1 MGFLSKKS
9 VHATN
14 SIRELDGIAEKMR
27 EGGRKITKLNI
38 GDPAAYF
45 PTPKYIIDAYVEAL
59 REGRTSYSTS
69 HGIKELTSAV
79 SARYKR
85 MYNLDSSNEDIM
97 VTQGVSEA
105 LMFLNSALIDNGDM
119 AITFKP
125 YYPEY
130 LSHLKLNG
138 GDMLFE
144 NYEESRG
151 WEIDTDRLERSL
163 AKMRSDGKIKKVKY
177 MILANPNNPTGTVL
191 GRKVLGEIA
200 DLASEYGIFLISD
213 EIYDEIIYNGFKFTS
228 MCEVAKGIPHMILN
242 GMSKD
247 YDSTGFRIG
256 FMIIPE
262 DDKKSAEFK
271 RKMMDYSA
279 TRLSSNTPAEYAA
292 AEALNNVAAHKRA
305 VGKMV
310 REIEDRANHAVERLA
325 ENRYIDVV
333 RPNGA
338 FYILPRIDLKALGFG
353 NDRDFIHT
361 VLEKEGIQLT
371 RGSGFGG
378 PSHIRIVALPPKEIL
393 DYAINRLNVFCKK
406 RAGR

>member
-213 EIYDEIIYNGFKFTS
+213 EIYDEIVYNGSRFTS
-228 MCEVAKGIPHMILN
+228 IAGLAEGVPHIIIH
-242 GMSKD
+242 GASKC

-256 FMIIPE
+256 FAIVPGNDGVSMDI
-262 DDKKSAEFK
+262 KKSMRDMANL
-271 RKMMDYSA
+271 
-279 TRLSSNTPAEYAA
+279 RLSSNTPAQYALT
-292 AEALNNVAAHKRA
+292 EGLNNVAEHKKA
-305 VGKMV
+305 VSHMASMVEAQANFMTKM
-310 REIEDRANHAVERLA
+310 ANSTGFMNAVE
-325 ENRYIDVV
+325 
-333 RPNGA
+333 PKGA
-338 FYILPRIDLKALGFG
+338 FYILPKLNMERLDVK
-353 NDRDFIHT
+353 DD
-361 VLEKEGIQLT
+361 KEFVQKLLVEEQVQLA
-371 RGSGFGG
+371 RGSGFGAENHVRMVVLANKDILG
-378 PSHIRIVALPPKEIL
+378 EAVDRIE
-393 DYAINRLNVFCKK
+393 RFCK
-406 RAGR
+406 RHSR